1 MTPETLKGKRKRIT
15 QQTTKLIKTIFG
27 DSYSKESA
35 YNAGD
40 LGLIPGSGRFP
51 VEGNVNPRQYSCL
64 ENSMDR
70 EAWWAT
76 VHGVTESDTTEQ
88 LTHTYFTGLENTM
101 AI

>member
-1 MTPETLKGKRKRIT
+1 MARHPP
-15 QQTTKLIKTIFG
+15 
-27 DSYSKESA
+27 
-35 YNAGD
+35 AGD

-51 VEGNVNPRQYSCL
+51 GEGNVNPRQYSCL

-76 VHGVTESDTTEQ
+76 VHGVTELDTTEQ